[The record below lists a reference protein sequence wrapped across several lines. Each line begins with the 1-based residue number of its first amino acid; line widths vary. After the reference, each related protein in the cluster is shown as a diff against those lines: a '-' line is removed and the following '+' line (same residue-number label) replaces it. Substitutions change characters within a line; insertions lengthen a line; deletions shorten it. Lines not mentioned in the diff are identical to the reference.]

1 MARIDYTKIYRKQ
14 IVEMATES
22 KETLTVRK
30 EIIIDVEITDSQ
42 LGSIIRQMYK
52 AKCEAADEHIKHIN
66 TINEDGLK
74 G

>member
-1 MARIDYTKIYRKQ
+1 MSRIDYKEIYQKQ

-30 EIIIDVEITDSQ
+30 EIIIDKDTTDSQ
-42 LGSIIRQMYK
+42 LGSIIRQMYR

-66 TINEDGLK
+66 QINEDGLK

>member
-42 LGSIIRQMYK
+42 LGGIIRQMYR
-52 AKCEAADEHIKHIN
+52 AKCEAADEHIKHVN
-66 TINEDGLK
+66 QINEDGLK

>member
-1 MARIDYTKIYRKQ
+1 MNKIDYTKIYQKQ
-14 IVEMATES
+14 IIEMATES

-30 EIIIDVEITDSQ
+30 EIIIDDMSDAD
-42 LGSIIRQMYK
+42 LGKWIRKMYR

-66 TINEDGLK
+66 QINEDGLK

>member
-1 MARIDYTKIYRKQ
+1 MPKIDYTKIYQKQ

-30 EIIIDVEITDSQ
+30 EIIIDVDITDSQ
-42 LGSIIRQMYK
+42 LGGIIRQMYK

-66 TINEDGLK
+66 QINENGLK

>member
-1 MARIDYTKIYRKQ
+1 MTKIDYTKIYRKQ
-14 IVEMATES
+14 IAEMATES

-30 EIIIDVEITDSQ
+30 EIIIDVDITDSQ
-42 LGSIIRQMYK
+42 LGNIIRQMYK

-66 TINEDGLK
+66 TIDEDRLK

>member
-1 MARIDYTKIYRKQ
+1 MTKIDYTKIYQKQ

-30 EIIIDVEITDSQ
+30 EIIIDVDVTDSQ
-42 LGSIIRQMYK
+42 LGSIIRKMYK

-66 TINEDGLK
+66 KIDEDRLK

>member
-1 MARIDYTKIYRKQ
+1 MLRTDYAKIYQKQ

-30 EIIIDVEITDSQ
+30 EIIIDVDITDEQ
-42 LGSIIRQMYK
+42 LGGIIRQMYK
-52 AKCEAADEHIKHIN
+52 AKCQSADEHIKHIN
-66 TINEDGLK
+66 QINEDRLK

>member
-1 MARIDYTKIYRKQ
+1 MIRTDYPKIYQKQ

-30 EIIIDVEITDSQ
+30 EIIIDVDVTDSQ
-42 LGSIIRQMYK
+42 LGSIIRKMYK

-66 TINEDGLK
+66 QINEDGFK

>member
-42 LGSIIRQMYK
+42 LGGIIRKMYR

-66 TINEDGLK
+66 QINEDGLK

>member
-1 MARIDYTKIYRKQ
+1 MTKIDYTKIYQKQ

-30 EIIIDVEITDSQ
+30 EIIIDVDVTDSQ
-42 LGSIIRQMYK
+42 LGSIIRKMYK

-66 TINEDGLK
+66 KIDEDRFRG
-74 G
+74 

>member
-1 MARIDYTKIYRKQ
+1 MPKIDYAKIYQKQ
-14 IVEMATES
+14 IFEMATES

-30 EIIIDVEITDSQ
+30 EIIMDDDTTDEQ
-42 LGSIIRQMYK
+42 LGMIIRMMYR
-52 AKCEAADEHIKHIN
+52 AKCQAADEHIKHIN

>member
-1 MARIDYTKIYRKQ
+1 MTKIDYTKIYRKQ
-14 IVEMATES
+14 IAEMATES

-30 EIIIDVEITDSQ
+30 EIIIDVDITDSQ

-52 AKCEAADEHIKHIN
+52 AKCEAADEHINHIN
-66 TINEDGLK
+66 RINEDGLK